1 VQGFDWAKNEFSL
14 GSWAFYGPGQFRSL
28 HPHLIRPAADS
39 CFHIVGEAASV
50 CRFLHS
56 HCRTHVPRPTLTE
69 IQANRAWVVGSLESA
84 YRGVW
89 NFLEAN
95 RCYQKQE
102 EMEKEFG
109 TVPDYETGRN
119 GYAHILVALG
129 RLKPQTLGS
138 ERSGGEDGGV
148 ISC

>member
-1 VQGFDWAKNEFSL
+1 
-14 GSWAFYGPGQFRSL
+14 
-28 HPHLIRPAADS
+28 
-39 CFHIVGEAASV
+39 
-50 CRFLHS
+50 
-56 HCRTHVPRPTLTE
+56 
-69 IQANRAWVVGSLESA
+69 
-84 YRGVW
+84 
-89 NFLEAN
+89 
-95 RCYQKQE
+95 
-102 EMEKEFG
+102 MEKEFG